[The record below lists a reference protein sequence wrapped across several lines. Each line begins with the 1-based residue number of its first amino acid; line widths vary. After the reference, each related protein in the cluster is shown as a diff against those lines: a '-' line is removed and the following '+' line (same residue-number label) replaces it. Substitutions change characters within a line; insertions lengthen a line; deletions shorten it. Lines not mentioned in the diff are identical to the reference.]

1 MNRIASFFSWL
12 FLPLFT
18 PIYGLLVIL
27 YLPVPAS
34 SFLTSDS
41 LYLLN
46 PTAKILFLSLFV
58 VFIVLA
64 PGVSLLV
71 MRMNKNIHSFQI
83 KTVEE
88 RLMPIALMTFYLIVL
103 LFFLYVQADG
113 AMIPP
118 IIKAMVLGGVIAGAL
133 AYFITPK
140 LKISLHSIGMGALF
154 GFVYMFSKGLE
165 EPPFILLS
173 TVLVLSGIVMSSRLS
188 LKAHAMKEVG
198 LGYLLGFLTQA
209 VCIWFYV

>member
-1 MNRIASFFSWL
+1 MKSIASFFSWI
-12 FLPLFT
+12 FLPLLT

-46 PTAKILFLSLFV
+46 PTAKFLFLSLFV

-64 PGVSLLV
+64 PGISFLV
-71 MRMNKNIHSFQI
+71 MRMNKNIQSFQM

-88 RLMPIALMTFYLIVL
+88 RVMPIALMTFYLIVL
-103 LFFLYVQADG
+103 FFFLYMQAEG
-113 AMIPP
+113 VLIPA
-118 IIKAMVLGGVIAGAL
+118 IIKALVLGGILAGAA

-165 EPPFILLS
+165 QPSLILLA
-173 TVLVLSGIVMSSRLS
+173 TVLILSGIVMSARLA
-188 LKAHAMKEVG
+188 LNAHTINEVG

-209 VCIWFYV
+209 ICIYFYV